1 MEKLIEN
8 GLRVI
13 MKNWEENKVEEL
25 LDILKGLKPGVDF
38 ENEKNLIEDRLLDSL
53 DVMNLT
59 VELNDEF
66 DIEITPLDILPE
78 NFKSIETIYA
88 LITRL
93 QDEG

>member
-1 MEKLIEN
+1 
-8 GLRVI
+8 
-13 MKNWEENKVEEL
+13 MKNWEENKMEEL

-93 QDEG
+93 QHEG

>member
-1 MEKLIEN
+1 
-8 GLRVI
+8 
-13 MKNWEENKVEEL
+13 MKNWEENRMEEL

-38 ENEKNLIEDRLLDSL
+38 ENEKNLIDDRILDSL

-78 NFKSIETIYA
+78 NFQNVEVMYA
-88 LITRL
+88 LIQRL
-93 QDEG
+93 QDED

>member
-1 MEKLIEN
+1 M
-8 GLRVI
+8 
-13 MKNWEENKVEEL
+13 
-25 LDILKGLKPGVDF
+25 KPGVDF

-66 DIEITPLDILPE
+66 DIEITPLDILPDT
-78 NFKSIETIYA
+78 FKSIETIYA

>member
-1 MEKLIEN
+1 M
-8 GLRVI
+8 
-13 MKNWEENKVEEL
+13 EEL

-38 ENEKNLIEDRLLDSL
+38 ENEKTL

-78 NFKSIETIYA
+78 NFQSIEAMYA

-93 QDEG
+93 QED

>member
-1 MEKLIEN
+1 
-8 GLRVI
+8 
-13 MKNWEENKVEEL
+13 MKEL
-25 LDILKGLKPGVDF
+25 LDILKDLKPGVDF
-38 ENEKNLIEDRLLDSL
+38 ENEKNLIDDRILDSL

-78 NFKSIETIYA
+78 NFQSIETIYQ

-93 QDEG
+93 QEDN

>member
-1 MEKLIEN
+1 
-8 GLRVI
+8 

-38 ENEKNLIEDRLLDSL
+38 ENEKNLIEDRLLDSW

>member
-1 MEKLIEN
+1 
-8 GLRVI
+8 
-13 MKNWEENKVEEL
+13 MKIKEEIRMEEL

>member
-1 MEKLIEN
+1 MN
-8 GLRVI
+8 
-13 MKNWEENKVEEL
+13 EL
-25 LDILKGLKPGVDF
+25 LDILKDLKPGVDI
-38 ENEKNLIEDRLLDSL
+38 ENEKNLIDDRILDSL

-78 NFKSIETIYA
+78 NFQSIETIYQ

-93 QDEG
+93 QEDN

>member
-1 MEKLIEN
+1 
-8 GLRVI
+8 
-13 MKNWEENKVEEL
+13 MKNWEENKMEEL

>member
-1 MEKLIEN
+1 
-8 GLRVI
+8 

-38 ENEKNLIEDRLLDSL
+38 ENEKNLIDDRILDSL

-78 NFKSIETIYA
+78 NFQSVEAMYA

>member
-1 MEKLIEN
+1 MN
-8 GLRVI
+8 
-13 MKNWEENKVEEL
+13 EL
-25 LDILKGLKPGVDF
+25 LDILKNLKPGVDF
-38 ENEKNLIEDRLLDSL
+38 ENEKNLIDDRILDSL

-78 NFKSIETIYA
+78 NFQSIETIYQ

-93 QDEG
+93 QEDN

>member
-1 MEKLIEN
+1 
-8 GLRVI
+8 
-13 MKNWEENKVEEL
+13 MKNREENKVEEL

>member
-1 MEKLIEN
+1 MN
-8 GLRVI
+8 
-13 MKNWEENKVEEL
+13 EL
-25 LDILKGLKPGVDF
+25 LDILKDLKPGVDF
-38 ENEKNLIEDRLLDSL
+38 ENEKNLIEDRILDSL

-78 NFKSIETIYA
+78 NFQSIETIYQ

-93 QDEG
+93 QEDN

>member
-1 MEKLIEN
+1 
-8 GLRVI
+8 

-78 NFKSIETIYA
+78 NFKSIETIYT

>member
-1 MEKLIEN
+1 M
-8 GLRVI
+8 
-13 MKNWEENKVEEL
+13 EEL
-25 LDILKGLKPGVDF
+25 LDILSGLKPGIDF
-38 ENEKNLIEDRLLDSL
+38 KNEKNLIEDHILDSL

-78 NFKSIETIYA
+78 NFQSVDAMYA

>member
-1 MEKLIEN
+1 MN
-8 GLRVI
+8 
-13 MKNWEENKVEEL
+13 EL
-25 LDILKGLKPGVDF
+25 LDILKNLKPGVDF
-38 ENEKNLIEDRLLDSL
+38 ENEKNLIEDRILDSL

-78 NFKSIETIYA
+78 NFQSIETIYQ

-93 QDEG
+93 QEDN

>member
-1 MEKLIEN
+1 
-8 GLRVI
+8 
-13 MKNWEENKVEEL
+13 MKNWEENKMEEL

-78 NFKSIETIYA
+78 NFQSIETIYQ

-93 QDEG
+93 QEDN

>member
-1 MEKLIEN
+1 MN
-8 GLRVI
+8 
-13 MKNWEENKVEEL
+13 EL
-25 LDILKGLKPGVDF
+25 LDILKDLKPGVDF
-38 ENEKNLIEDRLLDSL
+38 EKEKNLIDDRILDSL

-78 NFKSIETIYA
+78 NFQSIETIYQ

-93 QDEG
+93 QDDN

>member
-1 MEKLIEN
+1 
-8 GLRVI
+8 
-13 MKNWEENKVEEL
+13 MKKWEENRMEEL

-38 ENEKNLIEDRLLDSL
+38 ENEKNLIDDRILDSL

-78 NFKSIETIYA
+78 NFQSVDAMFA

>member
-1 MEKLIEN
+1 MEQ
-8 GLRVI
+8 
-13 MKNWEENKVEEL
+13 L
-25 LDILKGLKPGVDF
+25 LDVLKGMKPGVDF
-38 ENEKNLIEDRLLDSL
+38 EKEDNLIEDRILDSL
-53 DVMNLT
+53 DVMNLS

-78 NFKSIETIYA
+78 NFKSVSAMYT

>member
-1 MEKLIEN
+1 MN
-8 GLRVI
+8 
-13 MKNWEENKVEEL
+13 EL
-25 LDILKGLKPGVDF
+25 LDILKDLKPGIDF
-38 ENEKNLIEDRLLDSL
+38 ENEKNLIDDRILDSL

-78 NFKSIETIYA
+78 NFQSIETIYQ

-93 QDEG
+93 QEDN

>member
-1 MEKLIEN
+1 MRK
-8 GLRVI
+8 
-13 MKNWEENKVEEL
+13 WEENRVEEL

-38 ENEKNLIEDRLLDSL
+38 ENEKSLIDDRILDSL

-78 NFKSIETIYA
+78 NFQSVEAMYA

>member
-1 MEKLIEN
+1 MN
-8 GLRVI
+8 
-13 MKNWEENKVEEL
+13 EL
-25 LDILKGLKPGVDF
+25 LDILKDLKPGVDF
-38 ENEKNLIEDRLLDSL
+38 ENEKNLIDDKILDSL

-78 NFKSIETIYA
+78 NFQSIETIYQ

-93 QDEG
+93 QEDN

>member
-1 MEKLIEN
+1 
-8 GLRVI
+8 

-59 VELNDEF
+59 VEMNDEF

>member
-1 MEKLIEN
+1 
-8 GLRVI
+8 

-25 LDILKGLKPGVDF
+25 LDILKGFKPGVDF

>member
-1 MEKLIEN
+1 MN
-8 GLRVI
+8 
-13 MKNWEENKVEEL
+13 EL
-25 LDILKGLKPGVDF
+25 LDILKDLKPGVDF
-38 ENEKNLIEDRLLDSL
+38 ENEKNLIDDRVLDSL

-78 NFKSIETIYA
+78 NFQSIETIYQ

-93 QDEG
+93 QEDN